1 MRCEFVCGPNGT
13 ATSSRPRGRP
23 SEGGRSIDLSAPSSK
38 WSSSGA
44 LHGGELPL
52 MYAGQ
57 GAPQP
62 GALRRALSEQGCGGG
77 TEARARGRC
86 DGR

>member
-1 MRCEFVCGPNGT
+1 MRCEFVCGPNGS
-13 ATSSRPRGRP
+13 AASRVTSKPAVR
-23 SEGGRSIDLSAPSSK
+23 RSIDLSAPSSK

-62 GALRRALSEQGCGGG
+62 GALRRAMSEQGCGGG